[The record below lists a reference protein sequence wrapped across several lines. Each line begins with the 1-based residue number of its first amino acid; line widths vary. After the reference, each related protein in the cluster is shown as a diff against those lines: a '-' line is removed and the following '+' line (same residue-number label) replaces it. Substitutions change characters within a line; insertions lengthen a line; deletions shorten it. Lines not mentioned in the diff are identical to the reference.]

1 MYVMNF
7 VFTVNEI
14 DELLEIFH
22 ALKSKCIYGQT
33 AFERTAL
40 QTHNNKIWADHKF

>member
-40 QTHNNKIWADHKF
+40 QTHNNKI